1 MNEVEGA
8 SCAHLKV
15 RWVTTANSDG
25 TTSGWWA
32 CQMCNHKFFPIDPRE
47 EGCLCQACGRRYK
60 IDLMIPDELWER
72 VRPKDK
78 EGAGGLLC
86 GQCIMSLIES
96 LNDFGA
102 WQLAPVVVPIV
113 KRSGHNQARL
123 RYEIGERV
131 QIIPLERTGRVMT
144 IWFTKHGVQYEV
156 RYFDNAKTESVYFY
170 EDELRS
176 ATDKK

>member
-1 MNEVEGA
+1 
-8 SCAHLKV
+8 
-15 RWVTTANSDG
+15 
-25 TTSGWWA
+25 
-32 CQMCNHKFFPIDPRE
+32 
-47 EGCLCQACGRRYK
+47 
-60 IDLMIPDELWER
+60 MIPEELWER

-78 EGAGGLLC
+78 QDAGGLLC

-113 KRSGHNQARL
+113 KRSSHNQERL

-131 QIIPLERTGRVMT
+131 QIVSLERTGRVMT